1 MPEQMAFN
9 LTETARLLGL
19 DRKTVTALV
28 HREELPA
35 FRVGSRYLVSRSALE
50 QWLKDSAVCRAEYG
64 GVRS

>member
-9 LTETARLLGL
+9 LSETARLLGL

-50 QWLKDSAVCRAEYG
+50 QWLEDSAVRRAEYG
-64 GVRS
+64 GVHS